1 MISIEKIS
9 VAETILSVNNL
20 CVSFETESNSLNVL
34 DSVSLELKKGKT
46 LGLVGESGCGK
57 SVTSMSIMRLLP
69 QPAGKITAGNV
80 KYKDTDLTK
89 LSSEELR
96 KIRGNRIAMIFQEP
110 MTALN
115 PVQTIGK
122 QLLEVYKL
130 HRTELNK
137 NQRKNAALEILKKVG
152 IPEPQVR
159 FNEFPHQLS
168 GGMRQ
173 RVVIAMA
180 LACEPDILIAD
191 EPTTALDVT
200 IQAQILELMK
210 SLQQELGMAI
220 LFITH
225 DLGVIA
231 ELCDDV
237 AVMYAGRVVEKT
249 DVFTLFK
256 SPKHPYTQGLLSSI
270 PKINNKHHIR
280 RLDTIEG
287 QVPSLASM
295 PKGCRFLNRCPHSEE
310 ACNTQTSDLNHVSD
324 QHLVNCFKW
333 EAFNHEK

>member
-1 MISIEKIS
+1 MT
-9 VAETILSVNNL
+9 ETILSVNNL
-20 CVSFETESNSLNVL
+20 CVSFETESRPLNVL
-34 DSVSLELKKGKT
+34 DSVSLDLKKGKT

-69 QPAGKITAGNV
+69 QPAGKIHAGSIL
-80 KYKDTDLTK
+80 YKDTDLTAV
-89 LSSEELR
+89 SSERLR
-96 KIRGNRIAMIFQEP
+96 EIRGNRIAMIFQEP

-130 HRTELNK
+130 HRKELNK
-137 NQRKNAALEILKKVG
+137 GQRLSAALEILKKVG
-152 IPEPQVR
+152 IPEPQMR
-159 FNEFPHQLS
+159 INEFPHQLS

-173 RVVIAMA
+173 RVVIAIA

-249 DVFTLFK
+249 DVYTLFK
-256 SPKHPYTQGLLSSI
+256 NPKHPYTQGLLNSI
-270 PKINNKHHIR
+270 PKIDSNDKK

-287 QVPSLASM
+287 QVPSLTSM
-295 PKGCRFLNRCPHSEE
+295 PKGCRFQNRCPHSEE
-310 ACNTQTSDLNHVSD
+310 ACEKQGSSLSNIDNNHF
-324 QHLVNCFKW
+324 VNCYKW
-333 EAFNHEK
+333 ESINNEN